1 MSRPRLEPQQFVPQT
16 EPLLLLALIE
26 RVAERGI
33 PPHRLC
39 ADTGLDVEYL
49 RRGLLV
55 SRRQVWRIIRRA
67 LRMTGRPDLGLE
79 VGRGQGLQ
87 CFGLPG
93 HAMTAARDL
102 MEAIMIGVRY
112 QRQGGAL
119 LEVDYAEEGDAVS
132 LIARSTFAD
141 PLVQRFLLEEL
152 FSSLLALAHLL
163 LGQPLVPQR
172 VDLDY
177 PAPAHADRY
186 RDVLGVMPRFGQNGN
201 RLVIAG
207 AWLRQP
213 LRCMPVT
220 ASPTQLLQQLE
231 QRDNDFPRDMVQTL
245 EQLLEWPGLSALSIE
260 DAARLL
266 DLSVRTLRRRL
277 RESGSSFREVSSQ
290 VRLRQARRLL
300 AEQGMTVSAIGQS
313 LGFSDARAFRQ
324 ALQRW
329 SGTNPGQFRLEA
341 V

>member
-26 RVAERGI
+26 RVGERGI
-33 PPHRLC
+33 PARRLC

-79 VGRGQGLQ
+79 VGRSQGLQ

-102 MEAIMIGVRY
+102 MEAILIGVRY

-119 LEVDYAEEGDAVS
+119 LDVDYAEEGDAVS
-132 LIARSTFAD
+132 LIARSIFTD

-152 FSSLLALAHLL
+152 FSSLLALGHLL
-163 LGQPLVPQR
+163 LGQPVLPLR

-177 PAPAHADRY
+177 PAPDHADRY
-186 RDVLGVMPRFGQNGN
+186 RDVLGVMPRFGQDGN

-207 AWLRQP
+207 TWLRQP
-213 LRCMPVT
+213 LRCRPV
-220 ASPTQLLQQLE
+220 APSTQLLQQLE

-245 EQLLEWPGLSALSIE
+245 EQLLEWPGLAALSIE

-277 RESGSSFREVSSQ
+277 RESGSSFREVSSR

-300 AEQGMTVSAIGQS
+300 GEQGMTVSAIGQS

-324 ALQRW
+324 AFQRW
-329 SGTNPGQFRLEA
+329 SGINPGQFRVEA
-341 V
+341 G